1 MGNARIPALI
11 AVLLILFLRLD
22 SMRAQDTAIVS
33 ATEAPPNGVWVDS
46 LDLGKIGASWLRAV
60 GGKSV
65 RNNPISLDDVVYPHG
80 VGTVAMSEV
89 TIDLKPEAVTKLSR
103 RLRG

>member
-11 AVLLILFLRLD
+11 AVLLILFLCLD

-33 ATEAPPNGVWVDS
+33 ATEAPTNGVWVDS

-65 RNNPISLDDVVYPHG
+65 RNNPISLDDVVYPHDLAADYAD
-80 VGTVAMSEV
+80 GTEFVRPPNSGPSA
-89 TIDLKPEAVTKLSR
+89 
-103 RLRG
+103 

>member
-1 MGNARIPALI
+1 MRKARIPALM

-22 SMRAQDTAIVS
+22 STRAQETAIVR
-33 ATEAPPNGVWVDS
+33 ATVAPPNGVWVDH

-65 RNNPISLDDVVYPHG
+65 RNNPI
-80 VGTVAMSEV
+80 
-89 TIDLKPEAVTKLSR
+89 KSR
-103 RLRG
+103 